1 MRVLLLLGETE
12 SSLCAREL
20 AFDLARSG
28 GALVTG
34 LSGIDLSSLTVPM
47 IGGIG
52 ASAYQVKLE
61 EIRGRQAREND
72 ARIHASYGEAC
83 DARGLEFSWLSFEGD
98 APEVFRAACETRDLI
113 VTGHDT
119 TFSVD
124 RPASLPE
131 LLSNLLLLSPRPIVV
146 CGVEYRR
153 PSDVLVAY
161 DGSLPAM
168 RALQMY
174 VLLGLWREA
183 RVHVTSIATESELA
197 TRRAHAA
204 AEFLRGH
211 DVDCTIVPIEA
222 TVDPSEA
229 IRIEVIDRNI
239 GLLVMGAFGHRGW
252 SNALFGSTTRRLAER
267 PPCPLFLFH

>member
-1 MRVLLLLGETE
+1 MRILLLLGETE
-12 SSLCAREL
+12 SSLSAREF
-20 AFDLARSG
+20 AFDLARPG
-28 GALVTG
+28 GLSVSG

-52 ASAYQVKLE
+52 ASAYQAKLE
-61 EIRGRQAREND
+61 ETRGRQARENN
-72 ARIHASYGEAC
+72 ARLHASYAEAC
-83 DARGLEFSWLSFEGD
+83 DARGVEFSWLSFEGD
-98 APEVFRAACETRDLI
+98 PAEAFRVASETRDLI

-124 RPASLPE
+124 RAASLPE
-131 LLSNLLLLSPRPIVV
+131 LLSNLLLLSPRPVVV
-146 CGVEYRR
+146 CGDEYRR
-153 PSDVLVAY
+153 PRDVLVAY

-174 VLLGLWREA
+174 ALLGLWREA
-183 RVHVTSIATESELA
+183 RVHVTSIAAELQLA

-204 AEFLRGH
+204 ADFLRSH
-211 DVDCTIVPIEA
+211 DVHCTVVPIE
-222 TVDPSEA
+222 TRVDPSEA
-229 IRIEVIDRNI
+229 IRIEVVDRGI

-252 SNALFGSTTRRLAER
+252 SNALFGSTTRRLVER

>member
-1 MRVLLLLGETE
+1 MRILLLLGQTA
-12 SSLCAREL
+12 SSLCAREF

-28 GALVTG
+28 GVLVSG

-52 ASAYQVKLE
+52 ASAYQAKLE
-61 EIRGRQAREND
+61 EIRGRQAVENN
-72 ARIHASYGEAC
+72 ARMHASYAAAC
-83 DARGLEFSWLSFEGD
+83 DARGVEFSWLSFEGD
-98 APEVFRAACETRDLI
+98 PPEVFRAASETRDLI

-124 RPASLPE
+124 PPAALPE
-131 LLSNLLLLSPRPIVV
+131 LVSGLLLLSPRPVV
-146 CGVEYRR
+146 ICGDDYRC

-174 VLLGLWREA
+174 ALLGLWREA
-183 RVHVTSIATESELA
+183 RVHVTSIAADSELA

-204 AEFLRGH
+204 AEFLRSH
-211 DVDCTIVPIEA
+211 EVHCTVVPIESS
-222 TVDPSEA
+222 VDPSEA
-229 IRIEVIDRNI
+229 IRIEVIDRSI

-252 SNALFGSTTRRLAER
+252 SNALFGSTTRRLVER

>member
-1 MRVLLLLGETE
+1 MRILLLLGETE
-12 SSLCAREL
+12 SSLCAREC

-28 GALVTG
+28 GVLVTG
-34 LSGIDLSSLTVPM
+34 LSGIDLSSLAVPM
-47 IGGIG
+47 FGGIG
-52 ASAYQVKLE
+52 ASAYQAKIE
-61 EIRGRQAREND
+61 DIRGRQARATD
-72 ARIHASYGEAC
+72 ARIHASYADAC
-83 DARGLEFSWLSFEGD
+83 DARGLEFSWLTFEGD
-98 APEVFRAACETRDLI
+98 PPEVFRAASETRDLI

-131 LLSNLLLLSPRPIVV
+131 LLSNLLLLSPRPVVV
-146 CGVEYRR
+146 CGDEYRP

-183 RVHVTSIATESELA
+183 RVHVTSIAAEPELA

-204 AEFLRGH
+204 AEFLRDH
-211 DVDCTIVPIEA
+211 EVHCTVVPIESA
-222 TVDPSEA
+222 VDPSEA
-229 IRIEVIDRNI
+229 IRIQVIDRGI

-252 SNALFGSTTRRLAER
+252 SNALFGSTTRRLVER
-267 PPCPLFLFH
+267 PPCLLFLFH